1 MITLSEV
8 LQLHE
13 RSIKDYGGSKGVR
26 DNNLLESAIAR
37 PFQSFG
43 GTELY
48 STPFEKAAAL
58 IESIVKNH
66 PFIDGNKRTGFLAG
80 FALLYRSNLLIVAEQ
95 ETAYNFVIDVA
106 SSNISFEDI
115 VVWLKQNTQPIS
127 F

>member
-26 DNNLLESAIAR
+26 DINLLESAIAR

-48 STPFEKAAAL
+48 FTPFEKAAAL

-80 FALLYRSNLLIVAEQ
+80 FTLLYRSNLLIVAEQ
-95 ETAYNFVIDVA
+95 EAVYNFVIDVA

-115 VVWLKQNTQPIS
+115 VVWLKHNTQPIS

>member
-8 LQLHE
+8 LKLHE
-13 RSIKDYGGSKGVR
+13 KSIKDYGGSAGVR
-26 DNNLLESAIAR
+26 DINLLESALAR

-95 ETAYNFVIDVA
+95 EAVYNFVIDVA

-115 VVWLKQNTQPIS
+115 TLWLKQNIQPIS
-127 F
+127 L